1 LLLLSCC
8 LVLSLA
14 LTRTQTLTLTEKLI
28 GQQEAMN
35 TNEAKKKEVLAV
47 VAQKCR
53 KRFKEKRRAVAR
65 EGEKARQ
72 DASVATAG
80 QKVRQDSRPD
90 LTKVEQDMT
99 QNEASKR

>member
-1 LLLLSCC
+1 LSCC

-14 LTRTQTLTLTEKLI
+14 LTLTQALTLTGKQIEK
-28 GQQEAMN
+28 QEAMN

-47 VAQKCR
+47 AAQKRR

-72 DASVATAG
+72 DACVATAG
-80 QKVRQDSRPD
+80 QKVRQGARQDF
-90 LTKVEQDMT
+90 TKVEQDMT
-99 QNEASKR
+99 QNEGRKK

>member
-1 LLLLSCC
+1 MSCC

-14 LTRTQTLTLTEKLI
+14 LTLTQTLTLTGKQREE
-28 GQQEAMN
+28 QEAMN
-35 TNEAKKKEVLAV
+35 TNEAKKKEVFAV
-47 VAQKCR
+47 AAQKRR
-53 KRFKEKRRAVAR
+53 KRFKEKRRALTR

-80 QKVRQDSRPD
+80 QKVREDSRQD

-99 QNEASKR
+99 QNEGRKK